1 MNITREIIDSRAMR
15 RIPKTMASKLNL
27 IIGRDSDD
35 TLVAFTDKIT
45 MDKKLY
51 LNLVFS
57 KELKFKEIDK
67 KKVVTMLKEYQGERE
82 KLLMNNNYVE
92 KELDKMI
99 EEAVV
104 KGSSDIHIEPEK
116 YYSNI
121 RYRINGDLVFVN
133 RLSKEEYHS
142 IINRIKVLSA
152 MDIANRLEPQDG
164 KMSVKIG
171 IEIYDVRV
179 SSIPTTNGEKLVLRV
194 LYKDENLNR
203 IEKLNFDDE
212 QLEILDKL
220 LKLKKG
226 MIIVNGPT
234 GSGKSTT
241 LYACLNSLD
250 KNKLNI
256 CTVEDPV
263 EFDLENITQS
273 NVNERVGFNFH
284 KALKYILRQD
294 PDVIL
299 VGEIRDEQT
308 AKMATRS
315 AITGHKVLSTIHTS
329 TGNEVYYRLLNM
341 GVDKYLLDEA
351 LVGIIT
357 QRLVKV
363 LCDECKEE
371 HRYEIDGK
379 RRVLYKNIGCSVCNG
394 TGYSMRT
401 VVAEIID
408 LTKYKKDEVP
418 WGKQIVKAM
427 RKLLLDGKITF
438 EDYILF
444 KESEGLSA

>member
-1 MNITREIIDSRAMR
+1 MSITREIVDSKSMR
-15 RIPKTMASKLNL
+15 RIPKTMANKLNL
-27 IIGRDSDD
+27 VIGRDESD
-35 TLVAFTDKIT
+35 TLIAFTDKVT
-45 MDKKLY
+45 VDKKLY

-57 KELKFKEIDK
+57 REVAFKEIDK
-67 KKVVTMLKEYQGERE
+67 RKIATMLKEYNDDRD
-82 KLLMNNNYVE
+82 KFLMNDNYVE
-92 KELDKMI
+92 KELDKLI
-99 EEAVV
+99 ESAID

-116 YYSNI
+116 YYANI
-121 RYRINGDLVFVN
+121 RYRVNGDLVFIN

-142 IINRIKVLSA
+142 IINRIKVLAS

-164 KMSVKIG
+164 KMSVKLVS
-171 IEIYDVRV
+171 EVYDVRV
-179 SSIPTTNGEKLVLRV
+179 SSIPTTNGEKIVLRI
-194 LYKDENLNR
+194 LYKDESLNR

-212 QLEILDKL
+212 QLETVNRL
-220 LKLKKG
+220 LQLKKG

-241 LYACLNSLD
+241 LYACLNKLD

-357 QRLVKV
+357 QRLIKV

-379 RRVLYKNIGCSVCNG
+379 QRILYRNIGCPMCNG
-394 TGYSMRT
+394 TGYSRRT
-401 VVAEIID
+401 VVAEVID
-408 LTKYKKDEVP
+408 LTKYKKGEVP
-418 WGKQIVKAM
+418 WGKQIIKSL
-427 RKLLLDGKITF
+427 RRLLLDGKITF

-444 KESEGLSA
+444 KESEDLSD

>member
-1 MNITREIIDSRAMR
+1 MNITREIVDTKSMR
-15 RIPKTMASKLNL
+15 RIPKTMMNKLNIVIARDEEDKL
-27 IIGRDSDD
+27 IA
-35 TLVAFTDKIT
+35 LTDKAT
-45 MDKKLY
+45 VDKKLY

-57 KELKFKEIDK
+57 RDIRFKEIDK
-67 KKVVTMLKEYQGERE
+67 KKVTTMIKEYQTERE
-82 KLLMNNNYVE
+82 KFLINDNYIE

-99 EEAVV
+99 DDAISR
-104 KGSSDIHIEPEK
+104 GSSDIHIEPEK
-116 YYSNI
+116 YYANI
-121 RYRINGDLVFVN
+121 RYRINGDLVEVN

-142 IINRIKVLSA
+142 IINRIKVLAA

-164 KMSVKIG
+164 KMSVKLG
-171 IEIYDVRV
+171 IEVYDVRV
-179 SSIPTTNGEKLVLRV
+179 SSIPTTNGEKLVLRI
-194 LYKDENLNR
+194 LYKDANLNKVENLN
-203 IEKLNFDDE
+203 FDKE
-212 QLEILDKL
+212 QLESLDKL

-241 LYACLNSLD
+241 LYACLNQLD
-250 KNKLNI
+250 KFKLNI

-273 NVNERVGFNFH
+273 NVNERVGFDFH
-284 KALKYILRQD
+284 KALKHILRQD

-329 TGNEVYYRLLNM
+329 AGNEVYHRLLNM
-341 GVDKYLLDEA
+341 GVDKYLLDDA

-357 QRLVKV
+357 QRLIKV

-371 HRYEIDGK
+371 HSYEIDGEIK
-379 RRVLYKNIGCSVCNG
+379 SLYKNKGCSSCNG
-394 TGYSMRT
+394 TGYSNRT
-401 VVAEIID
+401 VIAEVID
-408 LTKYKKDEVP
+408 ITKYKNSHIP
-418 WGKQIVKAM
+418 WGKQMTKAL
-427 RKLLLDGKITF
+427 KHLLIEGKITL

-444 KESEGLSA
+444 KESEGLSD

>member
-1 MNITREIIDSRAMR
+1 MNITREIVDTKSMR
-15 RIPKTMASKLNL
+15 RIPKTMVNKLNL
-27 IIGRDSDD
+27 VIARDEDD
-35 TLVAFTDKIT
+35 KLIALTDKATI
-45 MDKKLY
+45 DKKLY

-57 KELKFKEIDK
+57 REIKFKEIDK
-67 KKVVTMLKEYQGERE
+67 KKVAIMIKEYQTERE
-82 KLLMNNNYVE
+82 KFLINDNYVE

-99 EEAVV
+99 NDAIL

-116 YYSNI
+116 YYANI
-121 RYRINGDLVFVN
+121 RYRINGDLVEVN
-133 RLSKEEYHS
+133 RLSKDEYHS

-164 KMSVKIG
+164 KMSVKLG
-171 IEIYDVRV
+171 LEIYDVRV
-179 SSIPTTNGEKLVLRV
+179 SSIPTTNGEKLVLRI
-194 LYKDENLNR
+194 LYKDANLNRVENLN
-203 IEKLNFDDE
+203 FDKE
-212 QLEILDKL
+212 QLQSLERL
-220 LKLKKG
+220 LKFKKG

-241 LYACLNSLD
+241 LYACLNQLD
-250 KNKLNI
+250 KFKLNI

-273 NVNERVGFNFH
+273 NVNERVGFDFH
-284 KALKYILRQD
+284 RALKHILRQD

-329 TGNEVYYRLLNM
+329 AGNEVYYRLLNM

-357 QRLVKV
+357 QRLIKV
-363 LCDECKEE
+363 LCEKCKKEYN
-371 HRYEIDGK
+371 YEIDGERK
-379 RRVLYKNIGCSVCNG
+379 KLYKNIGCSNCNE
-394 TGYSMRT
+394 TGYSNRT
-401 VVAEIID
+401 VIAEVID
-408 LTKYKKDEVP
+408 LTKYKDSDIP
-418 WGKQIVKAM
+418 WGKQMIKALK
-427 RKLLLDGKITF
+427 RLLIEGKITF
-438 EDYILF
+438 EDYMLF
-444 KESEGLSA
+444 KESEGLSD

>member
-1 MNITREIIDSRAMR
+1 MNITKEIIDSRAMR

-27 IIGRDSDD
+27 IIGRDEEDA
-35 TLVAFTDKIT
+35 LVAFTDKIT
-45 MDKKLY
+45 IDKKLY

-67 KKVVTMLKEYQGERE
+67 KKVITMLKEYQSERE
-82 KLLMNNNYVE
+82 KFLMNDNYVE
-92 KELDKMI
+92 KELDKMV
-99 EEAVV
+99 EEAIA

-121 RYRINGDLVFVN
+121 RYRINGDLVFIN

-152 MDIANRLEPQDG
+152 MDIASRLDPQDG
-164 KMSVKIG
+164 KMSVKLRT
-171 IEIYDVRV
+171 EIYDVRV
-179 SSIPTTNGEKLVLRV
+179 SSIPTTNGEKLVLRI
-194 LYKDENLNR
+194 LYKDANLNR
-203 IEKLNFDDE
+203 IENLNFDE
-212 QLEILDKL
+212 QQLKILDKL

-241 LYACLNSLD
+241 LYACLNALD
-250 KNKLNI
+250 KHKLNI

-273 NVNERVGFNFH
+273 NVNERVGFDFH
-284 KALKYILRQD
+284 KALKHILRQD

-363 LCDECKEE
+363 LCEECKEE
-371 HRYEIDGK
+371 HRYEIEGK
-379 RRVLYKNIGCSVCNG
+379 KKTLYKNIGCPSCNG
-394 TGYSMRT
+394 TGYSKRT
-401 VVAEIID
+401 VVAEVID

-418 WGKQIVKAM
+418 WGKQIIKSL
-427 RKLLLDGKITF
+427 RKLLIDGKITF

-444 KESEGLSA
+444 KESEDLSG

>member
-1 MNITREIIDSRAMR
+1 MNITREIIDTKSMR
-15 RIPKTMASKLNL
+15 RIPKTMMNNLNL
-27 IIGRDSDD
+27 VIARDEEDK
-35 TLVAFTDKIT
+35 LIALTDKIT
-45 MDKKLY
+45 IDKKLY

-57 KELKFKEIDK
+57 REIKFKQIEK
-67 KKVVTMLKEYQGERE
+67 KKVATMIKEYQTERE
-82 KLLMNNNYVE
+82 KFLMNDNYIE
-92 KELDKMI
+92 KELDRMI
-99 EEAVV
+99 DYAVQR
-104 KGSSDIHIEPEK
+104 GSSDIHIEPEK
-116 YYSNI
+116 YYANI
-121 RYRINGDLVFVN
+121 RYRINGDLVSIN

-164 KMSVKIG
+164 KMSVKLG
-171 IEIYDVRV
+171 LEVYDVRV
-179 SSIPTTNGEKLVLRV
+179 SSIPTTNGEKLVLRI
-194 LYKDENLNR
+194 LYKDESLNR
-203 IEKLNFDDE
+203 IENLNFNEE
-212 QLEILDKL
+212 QLESLDKL

-241 LYACLNSLD
+241 LYACLNQLD
-250 KNKLNI
+250 KFKLNI

-273 NVNERVGFNFH
+273 NVNERVGFDFH
-284 KALKYILRQD
+284 KALKHILRQD

-329 TGNEVYYRLLNM
+329 AGNEVYHRLLNM
-341 GVDKYLLDEA
+341 GVDKYLLDDA

-357 QRLVKV
+357 QRLIKV
-363 LCDECKEE
+363 LCDDCKEE
-371 HRYEIDGK
+371 HTYEIDGERK
-379 RRVLYKNIGCSVCNG
+379 SLYKNVGCSNCNE
-394 TGYSMRT
+394 TGYSKRT

-408 LTKYKKDEVP
+408 LTQYKDGEIP
-418 WGKQIVKAM
+418 WGKQMLEAVK
-427 RKLLLDGKITF
+427 RLLLEGKITF

-444 KESEGLSA
+444 KESEDIGA